1 MMGGRRKAITWNR
14 VLIDVCTQRDY
25 LEAGAIM
32 QVVNRNELLANLRLL
47 FGWANTTGVP
57 VVSLIESHR
66 SSEPINGFPLHCID
80 NTPGQ
85 WKPRF
90 TLLEPRL
97 LVETDNYL
105 NLPADIRKNYRQLL
119 FRKRT
124 RDILSNPKAD
134 RFLTQ
139 LNTQEFIIV
148 GVGIERA
155 VKGLALGL
163 LARHKTV
170 TVVNDA
176 CGYWSTGDGDLAL
189 LQMVAKGV
197 RSTTTEELIAPPEAP
212 QPQAKRIRRRSLTK
226 RHNPHH
232 TTRSHKRRSK
242 TT

>member
-1 MMGGRRKAITWNR
+1 MGCRQKVITWNR

-32 QVVNRNELLANLRLL
+32 QVVNRNELLSNLRLL
-47 FGWANTTGVP
+47 FGWATTTGIP

-66 SSEPINGFPLHCID
+66 STEPINGFPLHCID
-80 NTPGQ
+80 GTPGQ
-85 WKPRF
+85 WKPSF

-97 LVETDNYL
+97 LIETDNYL
-105 NLPADIRKNYRQLL
+105 NLPPDIRKKYRQLL

-139 LNTQEFIIV
+139 LKTQEFILFGV
-148 GVGIERA
+148 GVERA
-155 VKGLALGL
+155 IKGLALGL

-170 TVVNDA
+170 AVISDA
-176 CGYWSTGDGDLAL
+176 CGYWSAADGDLAL
-189 LQMVAKGV
+189 LQMVAKGI
-197 RSTTTEELIAPPEAP
+197 RSTTTAELTAPPEVP
-212 QPQAKRIRRRSLTK
+212 QTPAKRLHRRSLIK
-226 RHNPHH
+226 RHHPHQA
-232 TTRSHKRRSK
+232 TGASKRRSK